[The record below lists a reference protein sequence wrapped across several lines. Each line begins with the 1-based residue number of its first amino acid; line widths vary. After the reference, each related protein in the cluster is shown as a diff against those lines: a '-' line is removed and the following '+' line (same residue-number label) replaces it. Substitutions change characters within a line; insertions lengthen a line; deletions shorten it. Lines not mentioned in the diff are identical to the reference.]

1 MSFLEGE
8 NIKISLEAFEIINRD
23 LKDNEEKKL
32 VAQIL
37 NNYYVRG
44 LLWEEDER
52 YKRSGITDETIAVT
66 ELIVL
71 TNCLRKLHCGT
82 KEADGNEVV

>member
-1 MSFLEGE
+1 MSLYE
-8 NIKISLEAFEIINRD
+8 NLRISKQALEIIDRD

-44 LLWEEDER
+44 LLLVDITEYQQEHEN
-52 YKRSGITDETIAVT
+52 ITDETIAVT
-66 ELIVL
+66 ELVVL
-71 TNCLRKLHCGT
+71 TNCLRKLHCNT
-82 KEADGNEVV
+82 KRGDG